1 MECANYF
8 PEEAELLWRRVDVF
22 NNLLSVKW
30 SVEVVMKILLA
41 GSTGAIGLRFIGRL
55 QDEGESL
62 IGMAHSASAA
72 NALTEGGIQS
82 VIADALDSASVTDAV
97 RRVRPDVI
105 VNELT
110 ALPKHNTAEAMREA
124 APRDRTVRL
133 AGNANLLSAA
143 QSFGVRRY
151 ILQSS
156 AFWYAPG
163 SGLADE
169 AAAFAF
175 DAPPAIASGTRTYAG
190 LESSLAESSILER
203 VVLRYGFFYGPGTW
217 YTKEGDMGQQVRL
230 RQVPIIGEGSG
241 VWSFVHVEDAAAAT
255 VAALYSAPGIYNVV
269 DDDPSEQR
277 VWLPAFAHWVG
288 ALEPLKIPEKQA
300 LQSTGADGVYYA
312 TRLRGASNENAKRVL
327 NFRPRP
333 LEWLRIERP

>member
-1 MECANYF
+1 
-8 PEEAELLWRRVDVF
+8 
-22 NNLLSVKW
+22 
-30 SVEVVMKILLA
+30 MKILLA
-41 GSTGAIGLRFIGRL
+41 GSTGAIGLRFISLLRAKR
-55 QDEGESL
+55 QSL

-72 NALTEGGIQS
+72 HVLAEAGIES
-82 VIADALDSASVTDAV
+82 VIADALDATSVTDAI

-110 ALPKHNTAEAMREA
+110 ALPKHYTAASMREA
-124 APRDRTVRL
+124 SQRDRTVRL
-133 AGNANLLSAA
+133 EGNANLLSAA

-169 AAAFAF
+169 TAAFAF
-175 DAPPAIASGTRTYAG
+175 DATPAIASGTRTYAN
-190 LESSLAESSILER
+190 LESSLAASSGPPER
-203 VVLRYGFFYGPGTW
+203 IVLRYGFFYGPGTW
-217 YTKEGDMGQQVRL
+217 YSKDGDMGQQVRQ
-230 RQVPIIGEGSG
+230 RQVPVIGEGRG

-255 VAALYSAPGIYNVV
+255 SAALYCAPGIYNVV

-277 VWLPAFAHWVG
+277 LWLPAFAHWAG
-288 ALEPLKIPEKQA
+288 APEPLDITEEQA
-300 LQSTGADGVYYA
+300 LQSAGVDGVYYA
-312 TRLRGASNENAKRVL
+312 TRLRGASNEKAKRAL

-333 LEWLRIERP
+333 LEWLPVKGS